1 MQSLLWAG
9 GIFGATYLIVYRGP
23 WRVRPEW
30 VARHLRFR
38 TEFVAI
44 VLILLGSHSVAV
56 RLAAEDVL
64 RQPLVIETILRGA
77 LDALAL
83 VVVGPLLVRRLRDR
97 LPERL
102 SGLVALSAYV
112 TFAGLSV
119 LFSVAPMSTA
129 GKVFELAAGTAV
141 VATLTLGPDNR
152 RALRD
157 AVLFVILL
165 EAALV
170 AVAVA
175 GFFLMP
181 ALFAEVQGRPGFIW
195 QATMISPYAH
205 SNGLSAA
212 AGMVSAFSLARFLS
226 PERANQ
232 GFWGSL
238 VVVGSLGVVLGSGRQ
253 GVAIWL
259 AAGIAVLWVRRR
271 RLFMLLIGPG
281 VAAFIVLNWD
291 AVLLALGR
299 EQQASTLATWSGRLV
314 WWQSAIDAWSEHPWT
329 GFGFGAGGRF
339 VALAR
344 VGSDAASSVH
354 NGYLEVLIGVGIIG
368 SIPFVYMIWRMLRWS
383 VVHLIRGLDTAHAV
397 LFIPLMLHTL
407 VSLGFGG
414 WVSSDF
420 LIFAMLVGIAD
431 LDLAARKRPRQGTA
445 ARVPPNRPE
454 ATIRPLT

>member
-9 GIFGATYLIVYRGP
+9 GIFGATYLILYRGP

-30 VARHLRFR
+30 AARHVRFR
-38 TEFVAI
+38 TEYLAI
-44 VLILLGSHSVAV
+44 VLVLLGSHSVAV
-56 RLAAEDVL
+56 RLAAEDVI

-77 LDALAL
+77 LDGLAL
-83 VVVGPLLVRRLRDR
+83 VLIGPLLLRRLRAR

-102 SGLVALSAYV
+102 SGLVAMTAYV
-112 TFAGLSV
+112 AFAGLSV
-119 LFSVAPMSTA
+119 LFSVAPISTA
-129 GKVFELAAGTAV
+129 GKVFELATGITV
-141 VATLTLGPDNR
+141 VATLMLGPDNR

-157 AVLFVILL
+157 AALFVILL

-181 ALFAEVQGRPGFIW
+181 GLFAEVQGRPGFIW
-195 QATMISPYAH
+195 RATMISPYAH

-212 AGMVSAFSLARFLS
+212 AGLVSAFSLARFLS
-226 PERANQ
+226 PERANR

-281 VAAFIVLNWD
+281 VAAFVAMNWD
-291 AVLLALGR
+291 EVLLALGR
-299 EQQASTLATWSGRLV
+299 DQQASTLATWSGRLV

-368 SIPFVYMIWRMLRWS
+368 SIPFLYMVWRMLRWS
-383 VVHLIRGLDTAHAV
+383 VPQLVRGLDTAYAV

-431 LDLAARKRPRQGTA
+431 LDLAARRKPRRGAVTGVPPDHPGLA
-445 ARVPPNRPE
+445 AR
-454 ATIRPLT
+454 T